1 MAEAARN
8 GSGPIAQF
16 RAVTKTYDGVV
27 DVVRSLNLD
36 VARGEFLTLLGP
48 SGSGK
53 TTTLM
58 MLAGFQAPTSGEILL
73 RGQKVNR
80 TPPHQRGL
88 GVVFQSYALFPHMTV
103 AENVAFPLT
112 IRRIG
117 RAERDAKVVR
127 ALDLVRLAGLADRRP
142 AQLSGGQQQRV
153 ALARALVFAPE
164 LVLLDEPLGA
174 LDRAL
179 REELQMEIRHIHRE
193 LGVSMLYVTH
203 DQTEALVLSDR
214 IAVFNRGAVQQLAGP
229 EALYED
235 PANAFVAR
243 FIGDNNRLSG
253 RILEIDDDI
262 ARVKLQAGPV
272 VEARAADAT
281 HVGDPCIVSIRPER
295 VALAATT
302 ARDLGDDALSAVVL
316 EVVYL
321 GDHLRVRLA
330 LGEDTELIVKRPA
343 AAGLGGLA
351 VGQPA
356 AVAWQSFH
364 ARAFLPES

>member
-1 MAEAARN
+1 MSTSE
-8 GSGPIAQF
+8 PIARF
-16 RAVTKTYDGVV
+16 RHVTKTYDGITA
-27 DVVRSLNLD
+27 VVRDLNLD

-58 MLAGFQAPTSGEILL
+58 MLAGFQTPSSGEILL
-73 RGQKVNR
+73 QGKAVHR
-80 TPPHQRGL
+80 TPPHRRGL
-88 GVVFQSYALFPHMTV
+88 GVVFQSYALFPHMSV

-112 IRRIG
+112 IRRVG
-117 RAERDAKVVR
+117 RAERDEKVAR
-127 ALDLVRLAGLADRRP
+127 ALALVRLNGLDERRP

-179 REELQMEIRHIHRE
+179 REELQMEIRHIHRA

-214 IAVFNRGAVQQLAGP
+214 IAVFDCGTVQQLASP
-229 EALYED
+229 ETLYED

-243 FIGDNNRLSG
+243 FIGDNNRLPG
-253 RILEIDDDI
+253 HIIAIADDL
-262 ARVKLQAGPV
+262 ARVKLRAGPE
-272 VEARAADAT
+272 VEARIADAT
-281 HVGDPCIVSIRPER
+281 RIGDPCIVSIRPER
-295 VALAATT
+295 VALAAVS
-302 ARDLGDDALSAVVL
+302 AREMGENALSVVVV
-316 EVVYL
+316 EIVYL
-321 GDHLRVRLA
+321 GDHLRLRLA
-330 LGEDTELIVKRPA
+330 LGQETELIVKRPA
-343 AAGLGGLA
+343 VAGLGGLA

-356 AVAWQSFH
+356 SVAWQGFH
-364 ARAFLPES
+364 ARAFLPEA

>member
-1 MAEAARN
+1 MSAAE
-8 GSGPIAQF
+8 PIARF
-16 RAVTKTYDGVV
+16 RHVTKTYDGVV
-27 DVVRSLNLD
+27 DVVRDLNLD

-58 MLAGFQAPTSGEILL
+58 MLAGFQAPSAGEILL
-73 RGQKVNR
+73 RGEPVQH
-80 TPPHQRGL
+80 TPPHKRGL
-88 GVVFQSYALFPHMTV
+88 GVVFQSYALFPHMSV

-112 IRRIG
+112 IRRVG
-117 RAERDAKVVR
+117 RAERDEKVAR
-127 ALDLVRLAGLADRRP
+127 ALALVRLTGLADRRP

-214 IAVFNRGAVQQLAGP
+214 IAVFHRGAVQQLAPP
-229 EALYED
+229 ETLYED
-235 PANAFVAR
+235 PTNAFVAR
-243 FIGDNNRLSG
+243 FIGDNNRLPG
-253 RILEIDDDI
+253 RIIGIEDDL
-262 ARVKLQAGPV
+262 ARVKLQAGPEV
-272 VEARAADAT
+272 DARLADAT
-281 HVGDPCIVSIRPER
+281 RIGDACIVSIRPER
-295 VALAATT
+295 VALAAIS
-302 ARDLGDDALSAVVL
+302 AQEMGDNALAAVVL
-316 EVVYL
+316 EIVYL
-321 GDHLRVRLA
+321 GDHLRLRLA
-330 LGEDTELIVKRPA
+330 LGQETELIVKRPA
-343 AAGLGGLA
+343 VAGLAGLA

-356 AVAWQSFH
+356 AVAWQGAH
-364 ARAFLPES
+364 ARAFLPET